1 MFWTIVIVVFAVV
14 LAAGWWVGR
23 RRSGGS
29 FRNGS
34 GDGAVADAKR
44 QSTMNKLS
52 GPGAGWS

>member
-1 MFWTIVIVVFAVV
+1 MFWTIVIAVFAVV
-14 LAAGWWVGR
+14 LAVGWWVGR

-29 FRNGS
+29 FRNGP